1 MKNIEKRYQCSFHGF
16 KEKSNSKKTT
26 WLLNILAIAKRTPH
40 PPISDDVLIEGGIFP
55 THFFGQK
62 HSIFGPKPGTKCWHF
77 LTLRSGSLM
86 RSAS

>member
-1 MKNIEKRYQCSFHGF
+1 MV
-16 KEKSNSKKTT
+16 SKKNQIVKKTI

-62 HSIFGPKPGTKCWHF
+62 HSIFVQNLAPNVD
-77 LTLRSGSLM
+77 
-86 RSAS
+86 AY